1 MKTNKPK
8 ALYVHVPFCDVIC
21 AYCDF
26 TRVVTHPKLIE
37 DYLYALAQEVKLYPD
52 IDFETI
58 YLGGGLHQHLTL
70 SNSQHYLKSLKII
83 RTKLKNIPW
92 KLIQRV

>member
-37 DYLYALAQEVKLYPD
+37 DYLYALAED
-52 IDFETI
+52 NAITETI
-58 YLGGGLHQHLTL
+58 TADVRDGFVSGWSQGQNAIESL
-70 SNSQHYLKSLKII
+70 SSSLETYFSFVFI
-83 RTKLKNIPW
+83 N
-92 KLIQRV
+92 V

>member
-52 IDFETI
+52 IDF
-58 YLGGGLHQHLTL
+58 
-70 SNSQHYLKSLKII
+70 
-83 RTKLKNIPW
+83 
-92 KLIQRV
+92 